1 MHDKLKR
8 AVQATK
14 AQMLEEWG
22 DMVKE
27 SGQTQEM
34 FIALNPKATQYL
46 AAYESARQCLIDDQG
61 YDMGP
66 LLEGVEVK
74 LS

>member
-1 MHDKLKR
+1 MHDKLKQ

-14 AQMLEEWG
+14 AEMLEEWSN
-22 DMVKE
+22 MVKE

-46 AAYESARQCLIDDQG
+46 SAYEMSRQCLIDDQG

-66 LLEGVEVK
+66 LVEGVEVK